1 CKLGLSNHSSTE
13 PVDWFDMCGTLS
25 YLTGRHPS
33 FSSAEYGGGRLWT
46 TYLAVSQFV
55 YYVVAGKACRTVMRG
70 ELQGSTL
77 SFFLRFCMTGF
88 LPVQIFQAFRDTLND
103 HDPHQLMVC
112 AYWGLTKLRSIH
124 RIAEEALHTHAYSPI
139 AAVAVGVLSWEV
151 AAVMSKVEQGVLKS
165 GPRGAMG
172 ALAGGAGKWL
182 RSRGLKI
189 SVLISV
195 ILTYR
200 HSVGE
205 NAKALDF
212 VLYPLCFYRYSHG
225 LLETVAGRVYSG
237 LRREKAKGD

>member
-1 CKLGLSNHSSTE
+1 
-13 PVDWFDMCGTLS
+13 M
-25 YLTGRHPS
+25 
-33 FSSAEYGGGRLWT
+33 
-46 TYLAVSQFV
+46 Q
-55 YYVVAGKACRTVMRG
+55 
-70 ELQGSTL
+70 
-77 SFFLRFCMTGF
+77 
-88 LPVQIFQAFRDTLND
+88 
-103 HDPHQLMVC
+103 
-112 AYWGLTKLRSIH
+112 LRSIH